1 MRTRLWLQAALELL
15 LGLYLLETLI
25 TGEISFYIAE
35 RFNWLAVLAGVIL
48 LVMGSVSVITLLT
61 EAPADPQLAPRT
73 VTLNANLMGHTHQP
87 ARWLMLVV
95 LAIPLALG
103 ILVPARPLGASA
115 IGQSGVT
122 TSLTVAAGDTNTFS
136 IAPEQRN
143 VLDWVRAFS
152 ATTNPEE
159 FSGQPADLIGF
170 VYRDARFDE
179 ASEFMVAR
187 FTVSCCTADAIALG
201 VIVNTENAL
210 KWTQDTWIRVRGRFQ
225 TRQFDGKVTPVLVA
239 DSIEPTA
246 MPDRP
251 YLFP

>member
-15 LGLYLLETLI
+15 LGLYFLETLI

-35 RFNWLAVLAGVIL
+35 RFNWLAVLAGVLL
-48 LVMGSVSVITLLT
+48 LVMGIVSVITLLT
-61 EAPADPQLAPRT
+61 ADPTAKQTTPRT
-73 VTLNANLMGHTHQP
+73 VTLNANVMGHTHQP

-95 LAIPLALG
+95 LAVPLGLG
-103 ILVPARPLGASA
+103 ILVPARPLGAAA

-122 TSLTVAAGDTNTFS
+122 TSLTVAAGETDTFS

-143 VLDWVRAFS
+143 VLDWVRSFS
-152 ATTNPEE
+152 VTTNPEE
-159 FSGQPADLIGF
+159 FAGQPADVIGF
-170 VYRDARFDE
+170 VYRDARFND

-201 VIVNTENAL
+201 VVVNTENATE
-210 KWTQDTWIRVRGRFQ
+210 WTQDAWIRVRGRFQ
-225 TRQFDGKVTPVLVA
+225 TREFDGKVTPVLVA
-239 DSIEPTA
+239 ESIEATA